1 MPERA
6 GHRGFQLILAVTTGL
21 LAVGLLAML
30 LLFQRQ
36 TDSFQASAKLRTD
49 SLTALAFQLE
59 REFLRLRGE
68 LALAAVSPDE
78 PDWDQ
83 LTLRYDIF
91 LSRLGLIADNPT
103 SQPLRGQPEYQSLLP
118 RLDALVAQVEPILN
132 TQTHL
137 RADLDRLILAMDAMG
152 PDVQSLTLAANRMIV
167 EEQERQLKTVQEQQR
182 FIWLLT
188 LVQVSVLLLGAVGL
202 LVRQQRQQRQQQ
214 ALETLNEELR
224 TAKAQ
229 ADSASQDKSRFL
241 ANMSHELRTPF
252 NGMLG
257 MLDLLEDSPMTPEQ
271 RDHLQT
277 ARGSAQHLL
286 SLLNDILDMSAL
298 EAGKIQLMHEP
309 VRLRRLVDDVHRLMQ
324 TAAHRKNLPL
334 LLVQPDDMPD
344 AVLAD
349 PTRIRQI
356 LFNLLSNAI
365 KFTEHGH
372 VRLEVACTPRGPD
385 VDWTFAIH
393 DTGIG
398 MDEET
403 QSRLFQRFQQADLSA
418 TRRFG
423 GSGLGL
429 EISRSL
435 ARMMGG
441 DIVVRSALGRGSTFT
456 FTLHTPL
463 APLAQAASG
472 ETVPAALSS
481 EDTLAARPGEGCHIL
496 VAEDHPINRKFL
508 GAWLEKLGHRVQFAV
523 NGLEAL
529 ERVQAEDFDLV
540 FMDIHM
546 PDMDGLASTRQI
558 RALKGPR
565 SRTPIVALSADILKE
580 TEEAATAA
588 GVDQFLAKP
597 VNKAQLQATLA
608 RWTQGVTL
616 PAPLD

>member
-1 MPERA
+1 M
-6 GHRGFQLILAVTTGL
+6 
-21 LAVGLLAML
+21 
-30 LLFQRQ
+30 
-36 TDSFQASAKLRTD
+36 
-49 SLTALAFQLE
+49 AFQLE

-68 LALAAVSPDE
+68 LALASVAPGE
-78 PDWDQ
+78 PDWEA

-91 LSRLGLIADNPT
+91 LSRLALIADNPT

-118 RLDALVAQVEPILN
+118 RLEELVAQADPVLN
-132 TQTHL
+132 AQTHPREDL
-137 RADLDRLILAMDAMG
+137 NRLVRAMQAMG
-152 PDVQSLTLAANRMIV
+152 PDVQSLTLAANRMV
-167 EEQERQLKTVQEQQR
+167 VQGQERQLQTVQEQQR
-182 FIWLLT
+182 MILVLT
-188 LVQVSVLLLGAVGL
+188 VVQVSVLLLGAVGL

-214 ALETLNEELR
+214 ALEGLNEELR
-224 TAKAQ
+224 AAKAQ
-229 ADSASQDKSRFL
+229 ADSASQDKSRVL

-257 MLDLLEDSPMTPEQ
+257 MLDLLEASPLSAEQ

-298 EAGKIQLMHEP
+298 EAGKIHLMLEP
-309 VRLRRLVDDVHRLMQ
+309 VKLSRLVDEVHRLMQ
-324 TAAHRKNLPL
+324 TAANRKNLPL
-334 LLVQPDDMPD
+334 LLVLPDDMPD

-349 PTRIRQI
+349 ATRIRQI

-365 KFTEHGH
+365 KFTERGH
-372 VRLEVACTPRGPD
+372 VRLEVACTPREDG
-385 VDWTFAIH
+385 VDWAFAIH

-398 MDEET
+398 MDEAT

-429 EISRSL
+429 EISRTL

-441 DIVVRSALGRGSTFT
+441 DIVLRSALGRGSTFT
-456 FTLHTPL
+456 FTVHTPL
-463 APLAQAASG
+463 APAVQPTG
-472 ETVPAALSS
+472 ETLPAPLTH
-481 EDTLAARPGEGCHIL
+481 DDPLAARPGEGCHIL

-523 NGLEAL
+523 NGVEAL
-529 ERVQAEDFDLV
+529 EWVRKADFDLV

-546 PDMDGLASTRQI
+546 PEMDGLTSTRQI
-558 RALKGPR
+558 RALPGPR
-565 SRTPIVALSADILKE
+565 ARTPIVALSADILKE
-580 TEEAATAA
+580 TEEAAAAA

-597 VNKAQLQATLA
+597 VDKAQLQATLA
-608 RWTQGVTL
+608 RWTQGVTM
-616 PAPLD
+616 PAPLA